1 MSTEGL
7 AYASGEPIEFMA
19 GDDYQYVRVAQHVFN
34 TPLLVMPDVAE
45 TIGAYV
51 RSRMEGVRPEAN
63 RFAGRP
69 VIDPNTGAYR
79 GYRREGP
86 VGIISIT
93 GELVNR
99 GAWLGASSGLTS
111 YEGILQQVRAAAS
124 DGDVET
130 ILLDINSPGGEAFGM
145 SDTSRGIR
153 EVAGGKKIVAVINSI
168 GASAAYGL
176 ATSANEIVVTES
188 GIAGSIGVVMVH
200 FDQSERA
207 AKAGVKA
214 TVITNSDGLDKARGH
229 PFAPLT
235 EDDIG
240 FMRAKADK
248 IMDGFVKLVM
258 DHRPILTSEAIRG
271 QRARTFIGED
281 AVAAGLADRVGTFD
295 AVLRQLTSASQRTTP
310 SRRYSMSTETQTDP
324 KANDEPKGIPQATH
338 DAAVKAARDEG
349 FAAGKAAG
357 LEEGKALGAEAA
369 KAAGMTEAT
378 TRIAAILDHENA
390 KGRAQLARHLAFKT
404 SMSPEDAAAAM
415 AVAALD
421 GSTGGSL
428 SSQMKNEPAPGTGAP
443 LSTTKD
449 QPTDAR
455 ERGKLIALQ
464 AMGKKSA

>member
-7 AYASGEPIEFMA
+7 AFASGEPIEFMA

-69 VIDPNTGAYR
+69 VIDPNTGVYR
-79 GYRREGP
+79 GYRRESS

-124 DGDVET
+124 DGEVET
-130 ILLDINSPGGEAFGM
+130 IMLDINSPGGEAFGM

-153 EVAGGKKIVAVINSI
+153 EAAGGKKIVAVINSI

-176 ATSANEIVVTES
+176 ATSGDEIVVTES

-258 DHRPILTSEAIRG
+258 DHRPNLTSEAIRG

-281 AVAAGLADRVGTFD
+281 AVAAGLVDRVGTFD
-295 AVLRQLTSASQRTTP
+295 SVLKQLVGASTARTTAN
-310 SRRYSMSTETQTDP
+310 RRTFMTKENDDAPKTET
-324 KANDEPKGIPQATH
+324 GIPQATH

-357 LEEGKALGAEAA
+357 VEEGKALGAETA

-378 TRIAAILDHENA
+378 TRISAILDHENA
-390 KGRAQLARHLAFKT
+390 KGREQLARHLAFKT

-421 GSTGGSL
+421 NSSGGSL

-449 QPTDAR
+449 QPADAR
-455 ERGKLIALQ
+455 ERGKLIAMH